1 MREAQLLQGA
11 VDRIVGYRDA
21 ELLMQLHDQIARPP
35 AHHAVHCRDRTG
47 LDDVGEERLVL
58 GAELAGR
65 ARRRLADEA
74 FGPLFVEPYHPVP
87 QRLAVHAAGFRRLRP
102 RPPVKYRRERQQPP
116 RLGDIFPALGQPP
129 KFRAR
134 IVRPQL
140 DGAPH
145 GKRPSVC
152 HLESRHR

>member
-11 VDRIVGYRDA
+11 VDRIIGHRDS

-35 AHHAVHCRDRTG
+35 AHHAVDCRDRTG

-87 QRLAVHAAGFRRLRP
+87 QRLAVHAASLAASARDAPSSNAANANSP
-102 RPPVKYRRERQQPP
+102 RVWATTSP
-116 RLGDIFPALGQPP
+116 RLA
-129 KFRAR
+129 
-134 IVRPQL
+134 
-140 DGAPH
+140 
-145 GKRPSVC
+145 
-152 HLESRHR
+152 